1 MVAQSFDESAV
12 EADPATSVW
21 LREQISTTR
30 QRDVLDALADA
41 EVLVDILR
49 QRWMTTID

>member
-1 MVAQSFDESAV
+1 MVAKSLDESAMKS
-12 EADPATSVW
+12 DPATSFW
-21 LREQISTTR
+21 LREQISATR

-41 EVLVDILR
+41 EALVDILR